1 MAQPA
6 SRSAGDISVPAPRCW
21 AVLAAPST
29 SPRLR
34 GSRLLVPAKW
44 HSPESVTAP
53 PSEAISCDTA
63 LHDYYFHGLLNAP
76 KNKV

>member
-6 SRSAGDISVPAPRCW
+6 SRRVGDVAVPARGCW
-21 AVLAAPST
+21 AVLAAPSI
-29 SPRLR
+29 SPLLWGR
-34 GSRLLVPAKW
+34 RLLVPAQW
-44 HSPESVTAP
+44 CSPESITTP
-53 PSEAISCDTA
+53 PSEAIICDRV